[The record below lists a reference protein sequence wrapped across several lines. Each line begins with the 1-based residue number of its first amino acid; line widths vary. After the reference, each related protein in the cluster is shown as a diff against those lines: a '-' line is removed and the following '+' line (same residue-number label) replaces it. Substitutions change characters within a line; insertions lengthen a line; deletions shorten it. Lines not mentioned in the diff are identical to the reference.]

1 MTKEKLEI
9 LAVTFKVVDNINK
22 QVDMSVEDARAELLN
37 IGKALVKT
45 DRTRETQLHS
55 SVIAGITLIQAGF
68 KNDNDYL
75 ENVPSQAELE
85 GIVQTQF
92 ETLWTDADGTIDAD
106 VKKTLTRV
114 KGFTV
119 KGIRLVMSGHLT
131 IGYHTTQ
138 SRAYFLG
145 QTDKDFKPSNK
156 HHIRALFRPNYLP
169 FSHFKDK
176 DGSFEKF
183 SDTLKYAT
191 ETHVSQIYEVIYN
204 MKKLNHPETPTG
216 FFVEKKGADGL
227 NLDSVSSYDEALKCA
242 TALISYMKVNIHL
255 SNGKLGRDVIDDTL
269 TLKEKQL
276 MATSLFE
283 VLESIGHKMEKA
295 RMKFNADAELY
306 KIKLDEGKPVDEAYE
321 ALDPKEEE
329 KETKLPMV
337 KKTKPT
343 DPSKKIKD
351 FKEFNKVLNE
361 ELKKETQKT
370 EDKNMKLAVEEKKEV
385 KEIAEEISSLEN
397 SNPFQQ
403 IANIRKK

>member
-1 MTKEKLEI
+1 MTKEN
-9 LAVTFKVVDNINK
+9 VTFKVVDNINK

-92 ETLWTDADGTIDAD
+92 ETLWTDADGTVDAD

-156 HHIRALFRPNYLP
+156 HHIRALFRPNSLP
-169 FSHFKDK
+169 FSHYKDK
-176 DGSFEKF
+176 DGSFERF
-183 SDTLKYAT
+183 SDSLKYAT

-204 MKKLNHPETPTG
+204 MKELNDKDTPTG
-216 FFVEKKGADGL
+216 FKVNKKGADNSL

-242 TALISYMKVNIHL
+242 TALVSYMKANIHL
-255 SNGKLGRDVIDDTL
+255 PNGKLGRDAIDDTA
-269 TLKEKQL
+269 TLKEKKL
-276 MATSLFE
+276 MTTSLFE
-283 VLESIGHKMEKA
+283 VLEHIKNQMEKA
-295 RMKFNADAELY
+295 RLKFEADALLHQT
-306 KIKLDEGKPVDEAYE
+306 KIDEGTPVDQATDELDEVEKTEVEKTEVEKTEVEKA
-321 ALDPKEEE
+321 E
-329 KETKLPMV
+329 KETP
-337 KKTKPT
+337 
-343 DPSKKIKD
+343 
-351 FKEFNKVLNE
+351 
-361 ELKKETQKT
+361 KT

-397 SNPFQQ
+397 SNPFEK

>member
-1 MTKEKLEI
+1 MTKEN
-9 LAVTFKVVDNINK
+9 VTFKVVDNINK

-92 ETLWTDADGTIDAD
+92 ETLWTDADGTVDAD

-156 HHIRALFRPNYLP
+156 HHIRALFRPNSLP
-169 FSHFKDK
+169 FSHYKDK
-176 DGSFEKF
+176 DGSFERF
-183 SDTLKYAT
+183 SDSLKYAT

-204 MKKLNHPETPTG
+204 MKELNDKDTPTG
-216 FFVEKKGADGL
+216 FKVNKKGADNSL

-242 TALISYMKVNIHL
+242 TALVSYMKANIHL
-255 SNGKLGRDVIDDTL
+255 PNGKLGRDAIDDTA
-269 TLKEKQL
+269 TLKEKKL
-276 MATSLFE
+276 MTTSLFE
-283 VLESIGHKMEKA
+283 VLEHIKNQMEKA
-295 RMKFNADAELY
+295 RLKFEADALLHQT
-306 KIKLDEGKPVDEAYE
+306 KIDEGTPVDQATDELDEASK
-321 ALDPKEEE
+321 
-329 KETKLPMV
+329 
-337 KKTKPT
+337 T

-351 FKEFNKVLNE
+351 VKEFNKVLDE
-361 ELKKETQKT
+361 ELEKEASKT
-370 EDKNMKLAVEEKKEV
+370 EDKNMKLVVEEKKNT
-385 KEIAEEISSLEN
+385 KEIAEEISNLEN
-397 SNPFQQ
+397 SNPFEK
-403 IANIRKK
+403 IATARKK

>member
-1 MTKEKLEI
+1 MTKEN
-9 LAVTFKVVDNINK
+9 VTFKVVDNINK
-22 QVDMSVEDARAELLN
+22 QVDMSVEDARTELLN

-92 ETLWTDADGTIDAD
+92 ETLWTDADGTVDAD

-216 FFVEKKGADGL
+216 FYKSDKGADQKL
-227 NLDSVSSYDEALKCA
+227 NLDSVSSYSEALKCA
-242 TALISYMKVNIHL
+242 TALVSYMKANIHL
-255 SNGKLGRDVIDDTL
+255 PNGKLGRDAIDDTA
-269 TLKEKQL
+269 TLKEKKL
-276 MATSLFE
+276 MTTSLFE
-283 VLESIGHKMEKA
+283 VLDHIKIQMEKA
-295 RMKFNADAELY
+295 RLKFDADALLHQT
-306 KIKLDEGKPVDEAYE
+306 KIDEGTPVDQATDELDEVEKTEVEEVKVANFEEAKKIEKE
-321 ALDPKEEE
+321 ALESGY
-329 KETKLPMV
+329 ET
-337 KKTKPT
+337 
-343 DPSKKIKD
+343 D
-351 FKEFNKVLNE
+351 
-361 ELKKETQKT
+361 
-370 EDKNMKLAVEEKKEV
+370 DKNMKLAVEEKKKT

-397 SNPFQQ
+397 SNPFQK

>member
-1 MTKEKLEI
+1 MTKEN
-9 LAVTFKVVDNINK
+9 VTFKVVDNINK
-22 QVDMSVEDARAELLN
+22 QVDMSVEDARTQLQN
-37 IGKALVKT
+37 IGKSLVKNAQQK
-45 DRTRETQLHS
+45 ESQLHK

-75 ENVPSQAELE
+75 LDVPSQAELE

-92 ETLWTDADGTIDAD
+92 ESLWTDEDDKIDND
-106 VKKTLTRV
+106 IKRTLTRV

-138 SRAYFLG
+138 SKAYFQG
-145 QTDKDFKPSNK
+145 QLDKDFKPSNK
-156 HHIRALFRPNYLP
+156 HHIQALFRPNNLP
-169 FSHFKDK
+169 FSHYKDK
-176 DGSFEKF
+176 DGSFEAF
-183 SDTLKYAT
+183 STSLKYAS
-191 ETHVSQIYEVIYN
+191 ETHVSQIYDVIYN
-204 MKKLNHPETPTG
+204 KKELNDKDTPTG
-216 FFVEKKGADGL
+216 FKVNKKGADNSL

-255 SNGKLGRDVIDDTL
+255 SNGKLGRDVIDDTQ
-269 TLKEKQL
+269 TLKEKML
-276 MATSLFE
+276 MTTSLFE

-295 RMKFNADAELY
+295 RLKFNADAQLY
-306 KIKLDEGKPVDEAYE
+306 KIKLDEGKPVDEAFE

-329 KETKLPMV
+329 KEEKLPMV

-343 DPSKKIKD
+343 DPSKKV
-351 FKEFNKVLNE
+351 ENVE
-361 ELKKETQKT
+361 ELEKETPKT